1 MQVLSSRAQVEKQV
15 NALKN
20 KQLTLGFVPTMG
32 ALHQGHIS
40 LIEKSRQS
48 CDLSLCSIF
57 VNPRQF
63 NDPADLAR
71 YPRSPQKDLDLLQ
84 KAGCDLVFMPQ
95 AEELYA
101 DGGHEEYDFGR
112 LDKVLEGAQRPGH
125 FKGVAQVLSRLFKL
139 VKPDKAF
146 FGQKDYQQ
154 YLVVKELVKLLKLP
168 LEVIPCPIVREA
180 DGLAMSSRNSL
191 LSPEERALAA
201 NIPFWMNK
209 ARELAQRLD
218 ADQVAAE
225 IRAMMANVNGIRSDY
240 FEICHP
246 EDLSPCHGNVLP
258 GQSIALLA
266 AYVGKIRLIDNS
278 LL

>member
-1 MQVLSSRAQVEKQV
+1 MQVLSSRAQVQEQV

-40 LIEKSRQS
+40 LIEKSRQH
-48 CDLSLCSIF
+48 CALSLCSIF

-71 YPRSPQKDLDLLQ
+71 YPRTPEKDLELLE

-101 DGGHEEYDFGR
+101 DDDKEDYDFGR

-125 FKGVAQVLSRLFKL
+125 FKGVAQVLSRLFIL

-154 YLVVKELVKLLKLP
+154 YLVVKELVRLLNLP
-168 LEVIPCPIVREA
+168 LEVIPCPIVREP

-191 LSPEERALAA
+191 LTADERKLAA
-201 NIPFWMNK
+201 NIPLWMNK
-209 ARELAQRLD
+209 ARELASRLE
-218 ADQVAAE
+218 AEQVVAE
-225 IRAMMANVNGIRSDY
+225 IRSMMAKVKGIHSDY

-246 EDLSPCHGNVLP
+246 GDLSPCHGKLLP
-258 GQSIALLA
+258 GQSIALIA
-266 AYVGKIRLIDNS
+266 AYVGKIRLIDNC